1 MPLSTDLIPASK
13 LFVKP
18 LTADRWRDF
27 ETLFGP
33 RGACGGCWC
42 MWWRETHSEFERR
55 KGEGNKRAMRRI
67 VSSGEVPGIIGYLG
81 GEPVAWCSVAPR
93 ERFPRLE
100 RSRILKRI
108 DEEPVW
114 SVVCFYIVK
123 PYRRTGLSLM
133 MLEEAVR
140 YAAGKGA
147 AIVEG
152 YPVEPKKGTTAD
164 VFAYTGL
171 ARVFR
176 RARFSEVARRSET
189 RPIMRRRAGT
199 AARQKRKTTAA
210 GPKRGPK
217 PKDASGRRPGGA
229 PRGKRGGKG

>member
-1 MPLSTDLIPASK
+1 VSSSADRPQLSK
-13 LFVKP
+13 FVVKP
-18 LTADRWRDF
+18 LTPARWRDL
-27 ETLFGP
+27 ERLFGP

-42 MWWRETHSEFERR
+42 MYWRETHAEFERR

-81 GEPVAWCSVAPR
+81 GEPVAWCSIAPR

-114 SVVCFYIVK
+114 SVVCFYIAK
-123 PYRRTGLSLM
+123 PYRRLGLSLR
-133 MLEEAVR
+133 MLEEAVL
-140 YAAGKGA
+140 YAAGKRA

-152 YPVEPKKGTTAD
+152 YPVEPKTGITAD

-176 RARFSEVARRSET
+176 AAGFTEVTRRSET
-189 RPIMRRRAGT
+189 RPIMRRRT
-199 AARQKRKTTAA
+199 
-210 GPKRGPK
+210 RG
-217 PKDASGRRPGGA
+217 ASSK
-229 PRGKRGGKG
+229 KRGGRG

>member
-1 MPLSTDLIPASK
+1 MIMSSSTDQSPASN
-13 LFVKP
+13 LVVKP
-18 LTADRWRDF
+18 LTAGRWRDF

-42 MWWRETHSEFERR
+42 MWWRETHADFERR
-55 KGEGNKRAMRRI
+55 KGEGNRRAMRRI

-114 SVVCFYIVK
+114 SVVCFYITK
-123 PYRRTGLSLM
+123 SYRKLGLSLM

-140 YAAGKGA
+140 YAANKGA
-147 AIVEG
+147 RIVEG
-152 YPVEPKKGTTAD
+152 YPVEPKKGSTAD

-176 RARFSEVARRSET
+176 SAGFSEVARRSET
-189 RPIMRRRAGT
+189 RPVMRLRIDVKQARRS
-199 AARQKRKTTAA
+199 KR
-210 GPKRGPK
+210 
-217 PKDASGRRPGGA
+217 
-229 PRGKRGGKG
+229 

>member
-1 MPLSTDLIPASK
+1 MSQSTDKSPASH
-13 LFVKP
+13 LVVKP
-18 LTADRWRDF
+18 LTAGRWSDF

-42 MWWRETHSEFERR
+42 MWWRETHAEFERR

-67 VSSGEVPGIIGYLG
+67 ISLGEVPGIIGYLE
-81 GEPVAWCSVAPR
+81 GEPVAWCSVTPR

-108 DEEPVW
+108 DEEPAW
-114 SVVCFYIVK
+114 SVVCFYIAK
-123 PYRRTGLSLM
+123 QYRKLGLSLM

-140 YAAGKGA
+140 YAASNGA
-147 AIVEG
+147 RIVEG
-152 YPVEPKKGTTAD
+152 YPVEPKKGSTAD

-176 RARFSEVARRSET
+176 SAGFSEVARRSET
-189 RPIMRRRAGT
+189 RPFMRFLIDGKQARRS
-199 AARQKRKTTAA
+199 KR
-210 GPKRGPK
+210 
-217 PKDASGRRPGGA
+217 
-229 PRGKRGGKG
+229 